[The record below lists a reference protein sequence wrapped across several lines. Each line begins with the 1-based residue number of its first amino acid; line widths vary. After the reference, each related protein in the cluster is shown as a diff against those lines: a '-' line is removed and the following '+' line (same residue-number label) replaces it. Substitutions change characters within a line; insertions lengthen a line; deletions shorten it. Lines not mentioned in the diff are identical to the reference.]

1 VTAYLVYDDNKPM
14 PKELNLMTI
23 DVIDD
28 FLLYPQDGMQL
39 LETPDQIITL
49 NLDFFDRDEQNR

>member
-1 VTAYLVYDDNKPM
+1 VYDDNKPM